1 MLHRIA
7 WYMATGIDP
16 IDFELDH
23 ANGDKTDNRISNL
36 RRATRADNNRNQPKQ
51 KNNTS
56 GYKGVSWNKT
66 YSKWV
71 AYIGVD
77 WKRQHLGYFD
87 TLEDAH
93 TAYKEAANRL
103 HGSFANCN

>member
-7 WYMATGIDP
+7 WYMATGVDP

-23 ANGDKTDNRISNL
+23 INGDKTDNRICNL
-36 RRATRADNNRNQPKQ
+36 RRATRADNNRNQTKR

-56 GYKGVSWNKT
+56 GYKGVSWSKT

-87 TLEDAH
+87 TPKGAH
-93 TAYKEAANRL
+93 VAYKDAANKL
-103 HGSFANCN
+103 HGPFANCN